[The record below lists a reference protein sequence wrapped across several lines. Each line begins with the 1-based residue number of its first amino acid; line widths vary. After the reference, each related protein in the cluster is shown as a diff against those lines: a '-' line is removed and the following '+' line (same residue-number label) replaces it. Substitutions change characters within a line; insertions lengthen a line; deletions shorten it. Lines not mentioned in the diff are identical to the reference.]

1 MKRMI
6 CEAVM
11 MLCVLLLVMPVGASD
26 YTLGIYGNA
35 NMDDVIDEADI
46 AYVEGIIAG
55 TNEANRVCRRQ
66 L

>member
-11 MLCVLLLVMPVGASD
+11 MLCVLLLVMPAVASD

-46 AYVEGIIAG
+46 GYLEGIIAG
-55 TNEANRVCRRQ
+55 TNEATE
-66 L
+66 LA